1 MSTSLPIPSGKHV
14 GKPTLYVGLHGPL
27 LVPSA
32 TPHEY
37 LGAGIADYARP
48 FLAWAK
54 DRFDVQV
61 LTDRSPRGVYLLTD
75 ELGLP
80 QDEVR
85 PRGFEASKTEVMR
98 PGDDFYW
105 VDAALIPSEVGWL
118 AQHDQVHRFLAV
130 DPEVGVTPRHRES
143 LAPALRGRRG

>member
-1 MSTSLPIPSGKHV
+1 V

-32 TPHEY
+32 APHEY
-37 LGAGIADYARP
+37 LGAGIAEYARP

-61 LTDRSPRGVYLLTD
+61 LTDRSPRGVFLLAD

-80 QDEVR
+80 QEQVR
-85 PRGFEASKTEVMR
+85 PRGFDASKTEVMQ
-98 PGDDFYW
+98 PGEDFFW
-105 VDAALIPSEVGWL
+105 VDAELIPSEVTWL
-118 AQHDQVHRFLAV
+118 AQHGQVHRFLGV
-130 DPEVGVTPRHRES
+130 DPNVGVTPRHREL
-143 LAPALRGRRG
+143 LARALRD